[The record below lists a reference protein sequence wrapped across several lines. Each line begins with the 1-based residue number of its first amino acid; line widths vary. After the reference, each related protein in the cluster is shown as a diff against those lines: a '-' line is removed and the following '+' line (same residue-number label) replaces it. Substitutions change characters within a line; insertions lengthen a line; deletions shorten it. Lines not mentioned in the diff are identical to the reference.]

1 MLWMLRGDILEGLD
15 IYDLV
20 PRKLQDAL
28 PMERGL
34 EGWGLYFAEEE
45 YWKAW

>member
-28 PMERGL
+28 LMERGL